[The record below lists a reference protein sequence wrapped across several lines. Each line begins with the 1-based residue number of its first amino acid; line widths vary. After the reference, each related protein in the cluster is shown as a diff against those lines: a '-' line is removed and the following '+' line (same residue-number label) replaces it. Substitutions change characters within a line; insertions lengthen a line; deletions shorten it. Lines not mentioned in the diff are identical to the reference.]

1 MPMRGFARKRFCKP
15 TYVKRTATQESFLK
29 LHCDNCEQDHSQPR
43 SRVIYEAM
51 RKRFGELTLDPDTRR
66 PILMSKTGIF
76 ILLKARYTARKAAA
90 VEVAVAT
97 GIAAADRAQ
106 GPAEGSDGDE
116 SDEGQ

>member
-1 MPMRGFARKRFCKP
+1 
-15 TYVKRTATQESFLK
+15 
-29 LHCDNCEQDHSQPR
+29 
-43 SRVIYEAM
+43 M

-66 PILMSKTGIF
+66 PILMSETGIF

-106 GPAEGSDGDE
+106 GPAEGSDGDDK
-116 SDEGQ
+116 SDEGQCKTDSACTPKIRFLRFLGQKLDSSSKIDAKTAPKPRSKPTKSAIYP